1 MEEPTRPELI
11 LPIVRFLGLDVGDRR
26 IGVALS
32 DETALLAS
40 PHATIERVG
49 PKKDVRAVVLL
60 CQQHAVAEVVVGLP
74 KKLDGTLGVQ
84 AEKTLEFV
92 DALRRSL
99 QQRVPVVT
107 WDERF
112 TTVIA
117 QRALIEADMSRRDRR
132 EVVDKVSAAVLLQGY
147 LDYRRVPGPG

>member
-1 MEEPTRPELI
+1 M
-11 LPIVRFLGLDVGDRR
+11 RFLALDVGDRR

-40 PHATIERVG
+40 PHSTIERVG
-49 PKKDVRAVVLL
+49 PKKDVRAVALL
-60 CQQHAVAEVVVGLP
+60 CQQHEVVEVVVGLP
-74 KKLDGTLGVQ
+74 MKLDGTLGPQ

-132 EVVDKVSAAVLLQGY
+132 EVVDKVSAAVLLQGW
-147 LDYRRVPGPG
+147 LDARRAGGLPPAAPGA